1 MSLIQELKR
10 RNVFRVGIAY
20 LVGAWVSL
28 QFADFVLDAI
38 SAPNWILQVFILAAA
53 IGLPVALIFSW
64 VFEMTPD
71 GIKRES
77 QIDRSRSDAT
87 VTGRKLDRVIITFM
101 AAAILI
107 LVTDRLMGPEKLEAP
122 GLVAETAAERPAA
135 EPPTD
140 KPSEKTS
147 ADPHSIAVLP
157 FVNMSSDLEQEYFS
171 DGITE
176 EILNRLAGVR
186 GLQVAARTSAFSFKG
201 DNRDVREIAQL
212 LGVANILE
220 GSVRKAGDQVRITAQ
235 LIRASDGFHLWS
247 EAYDR
252 KLENIFAIQED
263 IANQIAGSLEIS
275 LSISDQPGDQ
285 QAKLVN
291 PEVYD
296 LYLRARALH
305 RQRGTG
311 LLQAIDLFQQALA
324 IDPDF
329 APAWAGLSHSY
340 IVVPNYVS
348 RENWLRLGD
357 VLEKSR
363 AAAER
368 ALELDP
374 NLPTAMHAMG
384 NNLLFR
390 YEWARAQE
398 FYLRALELDPDSA
411 DIMEDYASL
420 LLDSWQ
426 LEAAHRVAKRMV
438 ELDPQVPIFLYTLG
452 IVNHTSGEFEERD
465 RNVQSALN
473 VNPDLGNVQFW
484 KLSQF
489 LQYRQFDQAR
499 EYAEQMDSE
508 TINVDNV
515 LSLID
520 WVSDPEQA
528 LTPGAL
534 AVMRLGTGP
543 AMIAGR
549 YGTWLNLVERF
560 GAEWPEWEIAESIN
574 LLAPLASPELM
585 HQYRADP
592 RTKAFLIRLRL
603 PGYWR
608 KVGWPEV
615 CRPLGADDFECF

>member
-1 MSLIQELKR
+1 
-10 RNVFRVGIAY
+10 VF
-20 LVGAWVSL
+20 L

-53 IGLPVALIFSW
+53 IGLPVALIISW

-107 LVTDRLMGPEKLEAP
+107 LVTDRLLGPEAQKAP
-122 GLVAETAAERPAA
+122 GLVAEPAADRPAA
-135 EPPTD
+135 D
-140 KPSEKTS
+140 PSADNPAGKDT

-263 IANQIAGSLEIS
+263 IANQIADSLEIS
-275 LSISDQPGDQ
+275 LSISGQPGDQ
-285 QAKLVN
+285 PAKLVN

-311 LLQAIDLFQQALA
+311 LLQAIDLFQQSLA

-348 RENWLRLGD
+348 RESWLGLGD
-357 VLEKSR
+357 VLEKSM

-368 ALELDP
+368 ALALDP
-374 NLPTAMHAMG
+374 KLPTALHAMG

-390 YEWARAQE
+390 FEWARAQE

-420 LLDSWQ
+420 LIYSWQ
-426 LEAAHRVAKRMV
+426 LEAAQRVAERMV
-438 ELDPQVPIFLYTLG
+438 ELDPQVPIFLFTLG
-452 IVNHTSGEFEERD
+452 IVNHALGEFEERD
-465 RNVQSALN
+465 RNVQAGLN
-473 VNPDLGNVQFW
+473 INPDLGNMQYW
-484 KLSQF
+484 KLFQL
-489 LQYRQFDQAR
+489 LQLGQFDEAR
-499 EYAEQMDSE
+499 EYATQMNSE
-508 TINVDNV
+508 TINVEDV
-515 LSLID
+515 LLLID
-520 WVSDPEQA
+520 WVSDPEQVA
-528 LTPGAL
+528 FPGAL
-534 AVMRLGTGP
+534 ASMQLGAGP
-543 AMIAGR
+543 ALLAGR
-549 YGTWLNLVERF
+549 YDFWLDLLDIF
-560 GAEWPEWEIAESIN
+560 GAEWPEWKMTETIS

-585 HQYRADP
+585 HQWRADP
-592 RTKAFLIRLRL
+592 RTKALLNSLRL
-603 PGYWR
+603 PEYWR

-615 CRPLGADDFECF
+615 CRPLGEDDFECF

>member
-1 MSLIQELKR
+1 MSLIEELKR

-77 QIDRSRSDAT
+77 QIDRSRSVAPA
-87 VTGRKLDRVIITFM
+87 TGRKLDRVIITFM
-101 AAAILI
+101 TAAILI
-107 LVTDRLMGPEKLEAP
+107 LVTDRLMGPEKLKAP
-122 GLVAETAAERPAA
+122 VLEAETAAERPAA
-135 EPPTD
+135 EPPTGN
-140 KPSEKTS
+140 PSEKNT
-147 ADPHSIAVLP
+147 ADPNSIAVLP
-157 FVNMSSDLEQEYFS
+157 FVNMSSDPEQEYFS

-176 EILNRLAGVR
+176 EILNRLAGVQ

-201 DNRDVREIAQL
+201 NNQDVREIAQQ

-247 EAYDR
+247 EVYDR

-263 IANQIAGSLEIS
+263 IANQIADSLEIS

-285 QAKLVN
+285 PAKLVN

-324 IDPDF
+324 IDPEF

-340 IVVPNYVS
+340 IVVPNYVT
-348 RENWLRLGD
+348 REDWLSLGD
-357 VLEKSR
+357 VLAKSM

-374 NLPTAMHAMG
+374 NLPTALHAMG

-390 YEWARAQE
+390 FEWARAQE

-420 LLDSWQ
+420 LIYSWQ
-426 LEAAHRVAKRMV
+426 LEAARRVAERMV
-438 ELDPQVPIFLYTLG
+438 ELDPQVPIFLFTLG
-452 IVNHTSGEFEERD
+452 IVNHALGEFEERD
-465 RNVQSALN
+465 RNVQAGLN
-473 VNPDLGNVQFW
+473 INPDLGNMQYW
-484 KLSQF
+484 KLFQLLQF
-489 LQYRQFDQAR
+489 GQFDEAR
-499 EYAEQMDSE
+499 EYATQMNSE
-508 TINVDNV
+508 TINVEDV
-515 LSLID
+515 LLLID
-520 WVSDPEQA
+520 WVSDPEQVA
-528 LTPGAL
+528 FPGAL
-534 AVMRLGTGP
+534 ASMQLGAGP
-543 AMIAGR
+543 ALLAGR
-549 YGTWLNLVERF
+549 YDIWLDVLDTF
-560 GAEWPEWEIAESIN
+560 GAEWPEWKMTETIS
-574 LLAPLASPELM
+574 LLPPLVSPELM
-585 HQYRADP
+585 HRYRADP
-592 RTKAFLIRLRL
+592 RTKVLLTSLRL
-603 PGYWR
+603 PEYWR

-615 CRPLGADDFECF
+615 CRPLGEDDFECF